1 MSLGVEKLFNAL
13 IGVTSFLF
21 WAFMLFGFNTPYI
34 AILTVICAVI
44 HEGGHL
50 IALILTGGYT
60 GLPRFVLSG
69 FRLRSRSFIS
79 YKAELFVLLAGP
91 IANILS
97 FIFMYLLSRL
107 FGSYFYIF
115 ALLNLMTAIS
125 NLIPV
130 KNYDGYKI
138 IAAMIEMHGGSE
150 RSVKLLCAFSFS
162 LVCILTF
169 LSLYFI
175 MKVGEGYWIFGIFF
189 VSMLREVLRSK
200 NIKK

>member
-1 MSLGVEKLFNAL
+1 MVEKVFNVL
-13 IGVTSFLF
+13 IGILSFLF
-21 WAFMLFGFNTPYI
+21 WAFMLFGFNAPYI

-69 FRLRSRSFIS
+69 FRLRSRCFIS

-91 IANILS
+91 LANILS
-97 FIFMYLLSRL
+97 FIFMYALSFI
-107 FGSYFYIF
+107 FGRYFFVF

-130 KNYDGYKI
+130 ENYDGYKI
-138 IAAMIEMHGGSE
+138 IGTLIEMHGFTE
-150 RSVKLLCAFSFS
+150 RSVKLLRAVSFS
-162 LVCILTF
+162 LICILTF

-175 MKVGEGYWIFGIFF
+175 MTVGEGYWVFGIFF
-189 VSMLREVLRSK
+189 VSLLSAMLGSK
-200 NIKK
+200 NVKK